1 MEHLPRVLILMASH
15 NAQVT
20 IAKQLDTIFGQA
32 GCEVSLWVADDSSS
46 DNTYHILE
54 TYAAEHQTM
63 RILFNTE
70 RRGVERRMF
79 DLFHACK
86 PDEFDYIGFAYQDE
100 EWRLGKLEAA
110 ITRIS
115 ANTSRPELY
124 YGNVKKIDLNGIPL
138 GDDYD
143 GYEEC
148 VEKQASLLLVPNWAH
163 ASTMLMNRAL
173 VKLIQTHPV
182 RDYGRDFWTWI
193 HAAAL
198 YCGGYVYGDLS
209 HVYLTRRTLEMERY
223 DNAPVPETPEQR
235 TKFAATLLRE
245 YKPQMPDEV
254 VGMVEEVALR
264 QTSAKCRASLAHRAD
279 IAVPAGQ
286 SLSKLRLELLAG
298 RI

>member
-1 MEHLPRVLILMASH
+1 MEHLPRVLILMATH

-54 TYAAEHQTM
+54 TYAAEHQAM

-143 GYEEC
+143 G
-148 VEKQASLLLVPNWAH
+148 
-163 ASTMLMNRAL
+163 
-173 VKLIQTHPV
+173 
-182 RDYGRDFWTWI
+182 
-193 HAAAL
+193 
-198 YCGGYVYGDLS
+198 
-209 HVYLTRRTLEMERY
+209 
-223 DNAPVPETPEQR
+223 
-235 TKFAATLLRE
+235 
-245 YKPQMPDEV
+245 
-254 VGMVEEVALR
+254 
-264 QTSAKCRASLAHRAD
+264 
-279 IAVPAGQ
+279 
-286 SLSKLRLELLAG
+286 
-298 RI
+298 